1 MRNLQ
6 TTVPPTAHRASI
18 GALERVAALTTATAV
33 VAYGLSRRNLPGVCL
48 AAAATPLAYRGLSG
62 EWPRVGHDHSSR
74 GITRAALGGRRGV
87 HVRES
92 IRLEKPIDEVYR
104 FWRNLENLPQFMNYL
119 DAVIDLGNG
128 RSRWVAK
135 GPAGTH
141 VKWEAEIIN
150 EVENQVIGWQSL
162 PGGDVT
168 TAGSVNF
175 DTARRG
181 RSTQVSV
188 HFQYTPPAGRAGV
201 LIATVFGREPSQT
214 VREDLRRL
222 KQLLEAGEFPHA
234 TSPDETRKLR

>member
-1 MRNLQ
+1 MRNLH
-6 TTVPPTAHRASI
+6 TTVPEITHRTSI
-18 GALERVAALTTATAV
+18 DALERVAALTTATAV

-62 EWPRVGHDHSSR
+62 EWPRVRNGNSTRTGIRTALAGNR
-74 GITRAALGGRRGV
+74 GI

-92 IRLEKPIDEVYR
+92 VRLEKPIDEVYR

-119 DAVIDLGNG
+119 DAVIDLGKG
-128 RSRWVAK
+128 RTRWIAK
-135 GPAGTH
+135 GPAGTY
-141 VKWEAEIIN
+141 VKWDAEVIN

-162 PGGDVT
+162 PGGDIT

-175 DTARRG
+175 DTVRNG
-181 RSTQVSV
+181 RSTQLSV
-188 HFQYTPPAGRAGV
+188 HFQYAPPAGRAGSI
-201 LIATVFGREPSQT
+201 IAKAFGREPSQT

-234 TSPDETRKLR
+234 KPRDWEL

>member
-1 MRNLQ
+1 MRKMQ
-6 TTVPPTAHRASI
+6 TTVQEITHRPSI

-62 EWPRVGHDHSSR
+62 EWPRVGNSYSPR
-74 GITRAALGGRRGV
+74 GITRTALGGNRGI

-92 IRLEKPIDEVYR
+92 VRLEKPIDEVYR

-119 DAVIDLGNG
+119 EGVTDLGSG

-135 GPAGTH
+135 GPAGTR
-141 VKWEAEIIN
+141 VKWDAEIIN
-150 EVENQVIGWQSL
+150 EVENQLIGWQSL

-175 DTARRG
+175 DTVRNG
-181 RSTQVSV
+181 RSTEVSV
-188 HFQYTPPAGRAGV
+188 HFQYAPPASRAGS
-201 LIATVFGREPSQT
+201 LLAMIFGREPSQT

-222 KQLLEAGEFPHA
+222 KQLLEAGEFP
-234 TSPDETRKLR
+234 TPGRKSRELR

>member
-1 MRNLQ
+1 MRNLH
-6 TTVPPTAHRASI
+6 TTVPEITHRTSI
-18 GALERVAALTTATAV
+18 DALERVAALTTATAV

-62 EWPRVGHDHSSR
+62 EWPRVRNGNSTRTGTRTALAGNR
-74 GITRAALGGRRGV
+74 GID
-87 HVRES
+87 VRES
-92 IRLEKPIDEVYR
+92 VRLEKPIDEVYR

-128 RSRWVAK
+128 RSRWIAK
-135 GPAGTH
+135 GPAGTY
-141 VKWEAEIIN
+141 VKWDAEVIN

-162 PGGDVT
+162 PGGDIT

-175 DTARRG
+175 DTVRNG
-181 RSTQVSV
+181 RSTQLSV
-188 HFQYTPPAGRAGV
+188 HFQYAPPAGRAGSI
-201 LIATVFGREPSQT
+201 IAKAFGREPSQT

-234 TSPDETRKLR
+234 KPRDWEL